1 MITVIP
7 MLKENQDASETMSLL
22 PKVPYN
28 QSAGEKAEED
38 LWVSLLPE
46 GVKQREQ
53 CPVETGTSQ

>member
-1 MITVIP
+1 MP
-7 MLKENQDASETMSLL
+7 EENQDASETVSLL

-28 QSAGEKAEED
+28 QSTGKEAEED

-53 CPVETGTSQ
+53 RPVETGASQ